1 MKTLRVLSLLVLCAL
16 ALLQAGC
23 ASMFTSGKNTVKSS
37 WNSFDETKAAFDQI
51 KPGDTTRDELTCIGF
66 DPYADSNVRILTY
79 LDIMNRFL
87 PNNAVQL
94 KDLPA
99 SVQECLLAQ
108 DKAQAYELEITNV
121 NSKRYGNL
129 FLDIFAFNRKT
140 RETGWNFK
148 ALILLNEDTVVYKL
162 WSGQPMIERYDQ
174 KKKPLGPLQEME
186 GSISGF
192 IR

>member
-1 MKTLRVLSLLVLCAL
+1 MKASRLFTVIFLGLLTLS
-16 ALLQAGC
+16 QTGC
-23 ASMFTSGKNTVKSS
+23 TSMFTSGKNSVKSS
-37 WNSFDETKAAFDQI
+37 WNSFDETKIAFDQI
-51 KPGDTTRDELTCIGF
+51 QPGNTVKDELTCLGF
-66 DPYADSNVRILTY
+66 DPYYDPNVRILTY

-87 PNNAVQL
+87 PNNSVQL
-94 KDLPA
+94 KDLPLP
-99 SVQECLLAQ
+99 VQQCLAAQ
-108 DKAQAYELEITNV
+108 DKAQAYELEINDS

-129 FLDIFAFNRKT
+129 FLDVFAFNRKT

-148 ALILLNEDTVVYKL
+148 ALILLNDDVVVYKL
-162 WSGQPMIERYDQ
+162 WSGQPMVERYDQ